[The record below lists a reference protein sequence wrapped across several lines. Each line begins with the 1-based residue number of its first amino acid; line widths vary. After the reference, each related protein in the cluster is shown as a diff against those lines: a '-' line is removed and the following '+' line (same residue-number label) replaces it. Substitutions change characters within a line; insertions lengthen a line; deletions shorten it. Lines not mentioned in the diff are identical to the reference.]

1 MLDLKILK
9 LKTQKNMLF
18 YHGAVFL
25 KIFPFFLQFEE
36 KKYIYYRKHAVMY
49 FEIEKKKITII

>member
-1 MLDLKILK
+1 
-9 LKTQKNMLF
+9 MLF

-25 KIFPFFLQFEE
+25 RIFPFFLQFEE

-49 FEIEKKKITII
+49 FEIEKKKITIL